1 MFLARVSGF
10 NRELKLKAIR
20 CAWSGKLGSNV
31 TVIYMGMPI
40 PKTVTWASPVTLDFL
55 KVLWIFFSGWFF
67 SRLPRSL
74 GRRATSLKLAFSR
87 SLRSLK
93 TYERPT
99 CSKSTVTQSQ
109 VAKVIWKWDAYM
121 NRVLGMGMSISL
133 YQRREKDKKSLSST
147 PARLPNLTTVLE
159 PGAGQGIPYPDRGA

>member
-1 MFLARVSGF
+1 MIWKIWQRCHSNIYGHADSQ
-10 NRELKLKAIR
+10 NRD
-20 CAWSGKLGSNV
+20 
-31 TVIYMGMPI
+31 MGI
-40 PKTVTWASPVTLDFL
+40 PCNPRLSKSPLN
-55 KVLWIFFSGWFF
+55 FFSGWFF

-109 VAKVIWKWDAYM
+109 VAKVIWKGDAYM